1 MLPILKKNSIHM
13 RRKRGHN
20 MWNWLLMFV
29 QCVGYNVNHIDIVE
43 EFDQPYYDIILWI
56 GFSCDPYH

>member
-1 MLPILKKNSIHM
+1 
-13 RRKRGHN
+13 

-29 QCVGYNVNHIDIVE
+29 QCVGYYVNHIDIVQ

-56 GFSCDPYH
+56 GFSYDPY